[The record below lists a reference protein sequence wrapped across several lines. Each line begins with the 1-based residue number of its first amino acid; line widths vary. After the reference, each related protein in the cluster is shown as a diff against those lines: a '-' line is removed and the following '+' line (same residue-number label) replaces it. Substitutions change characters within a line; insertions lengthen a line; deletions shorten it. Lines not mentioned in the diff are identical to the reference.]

1 MKLDVD
7 RIDST
12 HPQFPQA
19 LKSSEFSHLWLI
31 GRSDLLNDPLVG
43 LFCSATCPG
52 EVILKTYDVIRAI
65 RDAGV
70 AMIGGFHS
78 PMEKECLQLLL
89 RGEQPVV
96 ICPAREIQN
105 MRLPTA
111 WRHAIEAKRALVIS
125 PFDSRHRQPTT
136 ELSEQ
141 RNRLVGRLAARC
153 FVPHAEPGSKTARL
167 CNQLISDGK
176 VVLTL
181 DTIANDH
188 LLHVGANGVR
198 DHNVVDW
205 LSS

>member
-1 MKLDVD
+1 MKLNVD

-12 HPQFPQA
+12 HSEFPQA
-19 LKSSEFSHLWLI
+19 LNSTEFFQLWLI
-31 GRSDLLNDPLVG
+31 GRSDLLNERLVG
-43 LFCSATCPG
+43 LFCSAKCPG

-96 ICPAREIQN
+96 ICPAREVQY
-105 MRLPTA
+105 MRLPFA
-111 WRHAIEAKRALVIS
+111 WRDAIEAKRALVIS
-125 PFDSRHRQPTT
+125 PFDSRHRQPTA
-136 ELSEQ
+136 ELSER
-141 RNRLVGRLAARC
+141 RNDLVGRLAERF
-153 FVPHAEPGSKTARL
+153 FVPHAEPASKTARL
-167 CNQLISDGK
+167 CSQLISHGK

-181 DTIANDH
+181 DTHANDH
-188 LLHVGANGVR
+188 LLHVGANVVR
-198 DHNVVDW
+198 DDNVVDS